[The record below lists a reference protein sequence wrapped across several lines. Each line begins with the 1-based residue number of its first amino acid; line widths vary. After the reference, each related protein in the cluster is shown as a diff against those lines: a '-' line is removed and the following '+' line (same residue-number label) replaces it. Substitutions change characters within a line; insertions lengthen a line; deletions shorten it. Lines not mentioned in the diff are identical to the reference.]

1 MVMVIWIRKFVQLGL
16 RTFFRELE
24 VNGVENVPIDNGG
37 IVIAWHPNG
46 MVDPALIFSTF
57 PKDLMFGARHGL
69 FQWPMLGWIMRQV
82 GTVPIYRR
90 QDLKTMPVEEQ
101 RAKNQESLDA
111 MSSRISSGAFTALF
125 PEGVSHD
132 DPCLK
137 QLKTGAARIFDSAHQ
152 SDHQFPPV
160 IIPVGLHYDH
170 KQRFRSSVLVNYHP
184 PILIPESIWQL
195 SDPKE
200 RWERLTNLMEET
212 LTEAIYAMEDWT
224 MHRNFNRAASLVRAE
239 RLADQ
244 VRVRQASIT
253 ERVIGVA
260 RLWKGYHE
268 RKETHPT
275 QVADIV
281 GRIEQYRLDMESLGL
296 LDHQLDGDPR
306 WISTRV
312 LLILGGQ
319 SILVAFV
326 LPPLLFVG
334 YIINFPTM
342 YLIRYIVLHR
352 VKFQKDRASV
362 QLFSSIVL
370 YPLTW
375 VIWSTLAYL
384 GALQA
389 DILFPLFPFL
399 PDIPAAAA
407 IFVGSIAMMSCIV
420 MFVYLRA
427 LKRMLRA
434 WKVRWTKKTKRGY
447 IESLLEERG
456 RLTTE
461 LIAFSED
468 LDLPGELGPD
478 NKLQWGQ
485 T

>member
-16 RTFFRELE
+16 HTFFRELE
-24 VNGVENVPIDNGG
+24 VNGIENVPDDRGG

-57 PKDLMFGARHGL
+57 PTDLMFGARHGL
-69 FQWPMLGWIMRQV
+69 FQWPILGWIMRQV

-90 QDLKTMPVEEQ
+90 QDLKNMPVEEQ
-101 RAKNQESLDA
+101 RAKNQDSLEA
-111 MSSRISSGAFTALF
+111 MSSRIASGAFTALF

-152 SDHQFPPV
+152 SASLPPV

-184 PILIPESIWQL
+184 PIQVPMSIWQIKE
-195 SDPKE
+195 PKE

-212 LTEAIYAMEDWT
+212 LTKAIYAMEDWT

-244 VRVRQASIT
+244 HHVRAASIT

-260 RLWKGYHE
+260 RLWKGYHD
-268 RKETHPT
+268 RKQTHSI
-275 QVADIV
+275 QVENLV
-281 GRIEQYRLDMESLGL
+281 ERIEQYRLDMESLGL
-296 LDHQLDGDPR
+296 LDHQLDGDLR
-306 WISTRV
+306 WISRRV
-312 LLILGGQ
+312 LLIMGIQ
-319 SILVAFV
+319 SILVALV

-342 YLIRYIVLHR
+342 YAIRYAVQHR

-362 QLFSSIVL
+362 QLFSSIAL

-375 VIWSTLAYL
+375 GLWSTLAYVGVL
-384 GALQA
+384 NAEVLQ
-389 DILFPLFPFL
+389 PLFPTI
-399 PDIPAAAA
+399 PDIPIAAA
-407 IFVGSIAMMSCIV
+407 IFVGSLAMMSCIV

-447 IESLLEERG
+447 IESLLEDR
-456 RLTTE
+456 RQLTAE
-461 LIAFSED
+461 LVAFSED

-478 NKLQWGQ
+478 NKLHWGE